1 MSTLITV
8 GLRSF
13 QRSLPCGGS
22 RGIRG
27 RGFAIFVSKKLK
39 LLTFHKE
46 IIIMPAINNQFNG
59 TNFDYSNNNMFIQY
73 YHFGHTWCYR

>member
-27 RGFAIFVSKKLK
+27 RGFAIFVSKKLT
-39 LLTFHKE
+39 LNVSQRNL
-46 IIIMPAINNQFNG
+46 NNA
-59 TNFDYSNNNMFIQY
+59 SN
-73 YHFGHTWCYR
+73 